1 MIMKRRFLSFCATAA
16 LAISFTACNN
26 TAEDSATNDS
36 TNSTTTTT
44 TSSTPVTTTSEGNY
58 AALADSV
65 ERNSQQGY
73 YLNPR
78 TGRSYSSLKVDRST
92 GRVTDD
98 AGEPVW
104 RYVDRR
110 NWWVYGGDNWGQVGE
125 ARMDGD
131 KLMYKGDGDNWIDYD
146 TRWKADDEEM
156 DKKWKSKDGEIKVKT
171 EKDGDMKIKVG
182 DEKIKVDEDGTKKK
196 N

>member
-36 TNSTTTTT
+36 TNSTTTT

-146 TRWKADDEEM
+146 TRWKTDDEEM